1 MRQSLIHIFSFLTV
15 LRTTKLATASTI
27 EPTLPIGEINVLV
40 ITDVHSWVAGHG
52 RQEPQW
58 NADYGDVLSFY
69 ERLKEHCDEHDHDLW
84 FVSNGDFVHGTGL
97 SAPGDPSSLIP
108 VLQKLPLDA
117 LNCGNHELYEEEIVD
132 YMIRPGGWVDWWGD
146 RYLTGNVRVSTAEQQ
161 RPLGHLYKYLR
172 GKHSNLL
179 VYGFLYNME
188 DACESI
194 EVEEVEVV
202 VEMPWF
208 REALVLP
215 EGDYAVDAVLVL
227 AHMDLKDPLVDVI
240 RKAIRHIVGD
250 KMPIQF
256 ITGHTHYRGEAKLDD
271 WSTSFE
277 AGKYLDTVGFVSFPT
292 RATAETPVNAIN
304 GTDAVNGTEGT
315 FQSVFMDANKQILSE
330 HLGLDDPKQM
340 ATHNGIELSNFVRS
354 TREKMGLVEDIGCAP
369 QDYIINASMD
379 DEQSLWRLYRDEV
392 IPKTF
397 FTPDEN
403 DSIMFLENEAWRYDL
418 RSHAPLIVDDI
429 MAVAPFNDTVVH
441 IGSVP
446 GSAILQLNASM
457 NNGTFSWS
465 GILPNYILIGG
476 VDDEEKLYHFY
487 THDFNAQDV
496 LKGLGEVLPGKNFVV
511 ETTQFSSTMLWLAF
525 VSENWPCNG
534 QEGKMPDWFPTP
546 ESVAKQLGKQDD
558 EQAKKVISIVMS
570 IGLGVMFVVLLRCGC
585 VLAKYICG
593 GFTPVMQEELED
605 FKMEED
611 EETLDKEEAETW
623 DEDFINIGEEEEGE
637 DATNADD
644 RRNNFPELL

>member
-1 MRQSLIHIFSFLTV
+1 
-15 LRTTKLATASTI
+15 
-27 EPTLPIGEINVLV
+27 
-40 ITDVHSWVAGHG
+40 
-52 RQEPQW
+52 
-58 NADYGDVLSFY
+58 
-69 ERLKEHCDEHDHDLW
+69 
-84 FVSNGDFVHGTGL
+84 
-97 SAPGDPSSLIP
+97 
-108 VLQKLPLDA
+108 
-117 LNCGNHELYEEEIVD
+117 
-132 YMIRPGGWVDWWGD
+132 
-146 RYLTGNVRVSTAEQQ
+146 
-161 RPLGHLYKYLR
+161 
-172 GKHSNLL
+172 
-179 VYGFLYNME
+179 
-188 DACESI
+188 
-194 EVEEVEVV
+194 
-202 VEMPWF
+202 
-208 REALVLP
+208 
-215 EGDYAVDAVLVL
+215 
-227 AHMDLKDPLVDVI
+227 
-240 RKAIRHIVGD
+240 
-250 KMPIQF
+250 
-256 ITGHTHYRGEAKLDD
+256 
-271 WSTSFE
+271 
-277 AGKYLDTVGFVSFPT
+277 
-292 RATAETPVNAIN
+292 
-304 GTDAVNGTEGT
+304 
-315 FQSVFMDANKQILSE
+315 
-330 HLGLDDPKQM
+330 
-340 ATHNGIELSNFVRS
+340 
-354 TREKMGLVEDIGCAP
+354 
-369 QDYIINASMD
+369 
-379 DEQSLWRLYRDEV
+379 
-392 IPKTF
+392 
-397 FTPDEN
+397 
-403 DSIMFLENEAWRYDL
+403 MFLENEAWRYDL

-637 DATNADD
+637 DAMNADD